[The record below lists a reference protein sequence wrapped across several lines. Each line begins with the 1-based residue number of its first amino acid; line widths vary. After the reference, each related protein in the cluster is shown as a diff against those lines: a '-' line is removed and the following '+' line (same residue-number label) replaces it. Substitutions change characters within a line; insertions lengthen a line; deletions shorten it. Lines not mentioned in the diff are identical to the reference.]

1 MGGSPYPVPSVMS
14 TRAERSDVAVLLRT
28 EHGVARVLAS
38 TSDEDN
44 AHPRLLAAIGG
55 ALGWDFGALWVPADP
70 EGSRLR
76 CEHTWQSAFTAV
88 AAFAEASRSVTLAPG
103 QGMPG
108 EVWQTGRSA
117 WIADAAD
124 HPRPLP
130 RAEAAAKA
138 GLRSAFAFPIH
149 RAGNVLGV
157 MEFFA
162 AARVAPDDELLAT
175 MSSLGSQIGQFVERC
190 RAEQGVRESDAR
202 KSAILNAAFDCIVT
216 MDDSGHIVEVNA
228 ATETT
233 FGYTAQ
239 ELVGRELAEVM
250 IPPGPLRE
258 GHRRGLQRY
267 METGASRMVGHP
279 VELTAMRADGSV
291 FPVELAVTRP
301 DLPGPP
307 LFCGYLRD
315 VTERRRAEDAL
326 QGMAEEQA
334 ALRRVATA
342 VAAELEPERL
352 FGLIAEEVGRALDAR
367 IGNILRY
374 TDDGTAV
381 VMGVWSEDADTIPV
395 GATLVLDGD
404 TIAPQIWRTGRP
416 ARYDSLDGLTGT
428 LADALRSVGI
438 RAAVGAPVIF
448 AGNVWGAVIISS
460 HDEPF
465 PPEAEFRVGDFADL
479 AAQAIANAHARE
491 ELAASRVR
499 IVEASDAE
507 RRRLERNLHDG
518 AQQRLVATSLT
529 VRLAA
534 RRVKDDPTLRAMLDG
549 AGDELTRALEELREL
564 ARGLHPAVLTDHG
577 LRAAIEA
584 VADLAPLPV
593 AVDVPLDERL
603 PETVEAAAYFV
614 VCEALTN
621 VAKYAHASQARVHVG
636 RSDGAAQVEIVD
648 DGVGGADKH
657 SGSGLR
663 GLADRVEALGG
674 RLVVDSPAGE
684 GTAVRA
690 LLPVP

>member
-1 MGGSPYPVPSVMS
+1 MPTG
-14 TRAERSDVAVLLRT
+14 AQRSDVAVLLRT
-28 EHGVARVLAS
+28 EHAVARVLAS

-44 AHPRLLAAIGG
+44 AHPRLLAAIGA
-55 ALGWDFGALWVPADP
+55 ALGWDFGALWVAADP
-70 EGSRLR
+70 EGAFLR
-76 CEHTWQSAFTAV
+76 CAHTWEGAFTPV
-88 AAFAEASRSVTLAPG
+88 GAFAEASRSVMLAPG

-108 EVWQTGRSA
+108 EVWRTGRPA
-117 WIADAAD
+117 WIADAAA

-130 RAEAAAKA
+130 RAEVAAQA
-138 GLRSAFAFPIH
+138 GLRSAFAFPV
-149 RAGNVLGV
+149 RCAGKMLGV

-190 RAEQGVRESDAR
+190 RAEQSVRESEAR
-202 KSAILNAAFDCIVT
+202 KSAILNAAFDCIIT
-216 MDDSGHIVEVNA
+216 MSGSGHIVEVNA
-228 ATETT
+228 ATEAT

-250 IPPGPLRE
+250 IPPGRLRDD
-258 GHRRGLQRY
+258 HRRGLQRY

-301 DLPGPP
+301 DLPGPA

-315 VTERRRAEDAL
+315 VTERRRAEHAL

-342 VAAELEPERL
+342 VAAEVEPERL
-352 FGLIAEEVGRALDAR
+352 FGLIAEEVGRGLEAR

-374 TDDGTAV
+374 NGDGTALV
-381 VMGVWSEDADTIPV
+381 IGVWSEHAETIPV

-404 TIAPQIWRTGRP
+404 TVASRIWRSGRP
-416 ARYDSLDGLTGT
+416 ARFDSLDGLTGSLAET
-428 LADALRSVGI
+428 LRARGI
-438 RAAVGAPVIF
+438 KAAVGAPVSF
-448 AGNVWGAVIISS
+448 GGTLWGAVVISS
-460 HDEPF
+460 HDAPF
-465 PPEAEFRVGDFADL
+465 PPEAEFRVADFADL
-479 AAQAIANAHARE
+479 AAQAIANAQARE
-491 ELAASRVR
+491 ELAASRMR

-534 RRVKDDPTLRAMLDG
+534 RRVTADPALRAMLDG
-549 AGDELTRALEELREL
+549 AGDELARALEELREL

-577 LRAAIEA
+577 LCAAIEA

-621 VAKYAHASQARVHVG
+621 VAKYAQASEARVRVG
-636 RSDGAAQVEIVD
+636 RIESSAHVEVVD
-648 DGVGGADKH
+648 DGVGGADERG
-657 SGSGLR
+657 GSGLR

-674 RLVVDSPAGE
+674 RLVISSPVGA

-690 LLPVP
+690 ELPVP